1 MLIRYLPLVAGVL
14 PIAAAYLAFWIGVE
28 AGSLPACIPFVDGCA
43 SISATGRRPPG
54 SFLFRAVMLPHAAVL
69 LATWYFTVA
78 WLRCLD
84 PGLRRGTA
92 RAIHVT
98 GATSAVALILY
109 VTFLGT
115 REPFYEFMRRF
126 GIYFFFIGMV
136 VAEVLVT
143 DALYR
148 MAALRRR
155 PELAALFGMLLV
167 LCVVPFALGVLNF
180 ILKATLEDASGS
192 ENVIEWLVAT
202 IMHAWLI
209 VLYLLWRR
217 TGFEISARANLQ

>member
-1 MLIRYLPLVAGVL
+1 MLIRYLPLVAGIA
-14 PIAAAYLAFWIGVE
+14 PIAAAYLAFWIGVQ
-28 AGSLPACIPFVDGCA
+28 AGALPACIPFVDGCA
-43 SISATGRRPPG
+43 SISATGRKPPG

-69 LATWYFTVA
+69 LFTWYFTVA

-92 RAIHVT
+92 RAIHAA
-98 GATSAVALILY
+98 GITSAVALILY

-126 GIYFFFIGMV
+126 GIYLFFIGVV

-155 PELAALFGMLLV
+155 SELDWLLRMLLV
-167 LCVVPFALGVLNF
+167 LCGVPFVLGVLNF
-180 ILKATLEDASGS
+180 ILKGTLEDSGNS
-192 ENVIEWLVAT
+192 ENVIEWIVAT
-202 IMHAWLI
+202 TMHGWLV
-209 VLYLLWRR
+209 VLYVLWRR
-217 TGFEISARANLQ
+217 TGFEATVRTGPL